1 MRRLAL
7 VLALALAAAGLR
19 GADPAEAPAP
29 PPGGGDGAAIDDAVR
44 DLLKQPRYAWRSP
57 RAAQAAAEDSVP
69 LQMLRGTL
77 KAMGDVVTSVG
88 KSLEGVGRWLA
99 RLLEELMRHLPKDW
113 MPQRTAADTPD
124 LGEAPLWAAW
134 ILLAAVS
141 ALLGVLLARGLRQRA
156 APALAAPAALPAV
169 DLAAPQLSG
178 DELPEDAWLGL
189 ARDLAARG
197 EHRLALR
204 AYYLAGLNALGRAR
218 LLALSPSRSVGD
230 YRRQLAR
237 RAATGAP
244 LRETFDAFSG
254 LYEQCWY
261 GSRTAGEPDCAQ
273 AQRWQ
278 EGLHGGAF

>member
-1 MRRLAL
+1 VKRPVLCL
-7 VLALALAAAGLR
+7 VLAIFSAVARGGPAAG
-19 GADPAEAPAP
+19 AQPARTQVAE
-29 PPGGGDGAAIDDAVR
+29 DGAAIDTAVR
-44 DLLKQPRYAWRSP
+44 ALLRQPRYAWRSP
-57 RAAQAAAEDSVP
+57 RAAEAAAADSVP
-69 LQMLRGTL
+69 LEMLRGTV
-77 KAMGDVVTSVG
+77 KAMGDVVTGVG
-88 KSLEGVGRWLA
+88 HSLAGLGRWLG
-99 RLLEELMRHLPKDW
+99 RMLDELMRHLPKDW
-113 MPQRTAADTPD
+113 LPKREAAGTPD

-134 ILLAAVS
+134 ILLGLVS
-141 ALLGVLLARGLRQRA
+141 SLLGVLLLRRLRDRP
-156 APALAAPAALPAV
+156 APLAAAAALPAV

-189 ARDLAARG
+189 ARDLAERG

-237 RAATGAP
+237 RAATGEG
-244 LRETFDAFSG
+244 LRQVFESFSG

-261 GSRTAGEPDCAQ
+261 GSRPAGAPDCAQ

-278 EGLHGGAF
+278 EGLHGGAL